1 MSLRYLYRGCL
12 IKSGQK
18 LFLTGFFSNIEHIDI
33 AEMNGK
39 HILLSLG
46 ACFYDGMDCITFDQL
61 YRRADTAMYDSK
73 KKQGYSATIFD
84 AKQ

>member
-1 MSLRYLYRGCL
+1 
-12 IKSGQK
+12 
-18 LFLTGFFSNIEHIDI
+18 
-33 AEMNGK
+33 MNGK

-73 KKQGYSATIFD
+73 KNRDTVRQFMMQSNDSPAY
-84 AKQ
+84 

>member
-1 MSLRYLYRGCL
+1 MRYLYRECL

-18 LFLTGFFSNIEHIDI
+18 LFFDRLFSNIEHIDI

-39 HILLSLG
+39 NILLSLG

-61 YRRADTAMYDSK
+61 YRRADIAMYDSK
-73 KKQGYSATIFD
+73 KKTGLQCD
-84 AKQ
+84 NL